1 MGASY
6 YCGTLFSEDGEIFTC
21 LHKILHCIPGLSI
34 EKYADICYINNIGI

>member
-21 LHKILHCIPGLSI
+21 LHKNFALYP
-34 EKYADICYINNIGI
+34 EAFN